1 MPTKTMNTEV
11 TKMEIRTS
19 DEEARRVLHASV
31 EGAIE
36 VLQDTSDE
44 VLSARC
50 TSGTALLHDDHHEY
64 LCCSLSRYRHNS
76 LRGQSIQS
84 AYL

>member
-1 MPTKTMNTEV
+1 
-11 TKMEIRTS
+11 MEIRTS

-31 EGAIE
+31 AGAIE

-50 TSGTALLHDDHHEY
+50 TSGTARMHDDNY
-64 LCCSLSRYRHNS
+64 QCVC
-76 LRGQSIQS
+76 
-84 AYL
+84 AV